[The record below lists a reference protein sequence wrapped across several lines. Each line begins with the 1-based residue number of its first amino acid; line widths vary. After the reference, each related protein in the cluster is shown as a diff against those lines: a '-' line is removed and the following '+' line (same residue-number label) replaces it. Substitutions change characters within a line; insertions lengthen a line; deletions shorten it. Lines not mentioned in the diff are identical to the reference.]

1 MKLFESF
8 NLGLISIILILSF
21 WIIYPNHL
29 PIYFETHYLIS
40 ELENQNIH
48 SDRINLFYLF
58 LKTPIY
64 FILSDIFDSPKLF
77 FLFSIFSE
85 LILSILI
92 YIIVYA
98 FTKNALAAIL
108 SFLLFSPLFNAVC
121 NSIIGIN
128 FFQGFS
134 SGIGWGSVI
143 FSVRYLIG
151 ILYLITIYCYL
162 KNKYIYGVFFA
173 SISLLVHPNSGIYLV
188 SLIIAYELFF
198 FLINKKDIIKV
209 ITCILFP
216 LIFLIPTVIK
226 VYNLGLLETEYQVS
240 NSDWYFNMVRD
251 EVDDFSVLYRLLYS
265 PFTFIFHS
273 LFVFLTV
280 FSYFKFIKNIT
291 YFELFLLNLAS
302 LPVIGAIIFIL
313 IEISLPVTNFFLA
326 PILIGMQPGH
336 KILSFTIFPLI
347 FLWSKYFSIFL
358 SKYWVSTK
366 STIIFFCIIFFLAT
380 VYSIKNSSDQSSY
393 FKSLNNIKND
403 KILYRNALLNFT
415 IFKGNSN
422 PIVPKIYEVDLKEE
436 NYSGS
441 FGRKTLYELY
451 ILNKKNPKK
460 INSSFNNKYQDP
472 KIYKDLT
479 TMILQNLNAG
489 EGIII
494 PPYLF
499 HIRDSLPLYKIFFQ
513 EHHDGNVAMGNKI
526 IYGEIEKRMKLLIGT
541 NYLNLPPQKSKI
553 NYSYMRELFL
563 SRNES
568 NFREILL
575 EYQDYGYLITESKH
589 QLNFE
594 VIDRNNH
601 FILYKLNKE

>member
-1 MKLFESF
+1 MKLFDSF
-8 NLGLISIILILSF
+8 NIGLISIILILSF

-40 ELENQNIH
+40 ELNNQNIH
-48 SDRINLFYLF
+48 SDKINLFYLF

-98 FTKNALAAIL
+98 FTKNALASIL

-121 NSIIGIN
+121 NSILGVN

-173 SISLLVHPNSGIYLV
+173 SFSLLVHPNSGIYLV
-188 SLIIAYELFF
+188 SLIIAFEVLF
-198 FLINKKDIIKV
+198 FLINRKDVLKII
-209 ITCILFP
+209 ISILFP
-216 LIFLIPTVIK
+216 LIFLIPTLIK
-226 VYNLGLLETEYQVS
+226 IYNLGSLETEYQIS

-273 LFVFLTV
+273 LFVFFTV

-291 YFELFLLNLAS
+291 YFELFLLNLAL
-302 LPVIGAIIFIL
+302 LPVIGAIIFII
-313 IEISLPVTNFFLA
+313 IEITLPITNFFLA

-336 KILSFTIFPLI
+336 KILSFSVFPLI
-347 FLWSKYFSIFL
+347 FLWSKYFTIFL
-358 SKYWVSTK
+358 SKYWNFTK
-366 STIIFFCIIFFLAT
+366 LTLTFFSVIFFLVT
-380 VYSIKNSSDQSSY
+380 VYSIKISSDQRYY
-393 FKSLNNIKND
+393 FNGLSNIKND
-403 KILYRNALLNFT
+403 KKLYSNALLNFT

-422 PIVPKIYEVDLKEE
+422 PIVPKIYEADLNEKK
-436 NYSGS
+436 YSS
-441 FGRKTLYELY
+441 VFGRKTLLELY
-451 ILNKKNPKK
+451 ILNKKNSKK
-460 INSSFNNKYQDP
+460 VNSSFNKKYQDP
-472 KIYKDLT
+472 EIYKDLIN
-479 TMILQNLNAG
+479 MIIQNLNTG

-513 EHHDGNVAMGNKI
+513 EHHDGNVAMGSKI
-526 IYGEIEKRMKLLIGT
+526 IYGEIEKRMELLIGT
-541 NYLNLPPQKSKI
+541 NYLNIPPQKSKM

-563 SRNES
+563 LRNED
-568 NFREILL
+568 NFRNILL
-575 EYQDYGYLITESKH
+575 EYPDYGYLITESKH
-589 QLNFE
+589 HLNFE

-601 FILYKLNKE
+601 FILYKLNKK